1 MTNASETAED
11 QFSRIEVP
19 GQNFVHHPAGV
30 QERVHRAGVPASVS
44 EGHELR

>member
-11 QFSRIEVP
+11 QVSRIEVP
-19 GQNFVHHPAGV
+19 RENFVQQPAAV